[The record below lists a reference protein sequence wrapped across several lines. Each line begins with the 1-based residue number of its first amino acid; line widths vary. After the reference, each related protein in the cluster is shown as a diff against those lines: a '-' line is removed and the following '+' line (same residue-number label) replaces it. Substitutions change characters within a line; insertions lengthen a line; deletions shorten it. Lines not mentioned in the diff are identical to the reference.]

1 MDDRAAFDFRYR
13 VIRKLAA
20 LFPKCFF
27 EHSSDRLPLK
37 VGIGHELEALE
48 LQIDPQELSYALGW
62 YTGSTGY
69 LRAMKVGAARVGL
82 NGTPT
87 GVVSEAD
94 ARHAAH
100 EIDRRQARAA
110 EKPAKPQASN
120 AVTAKRS
127 DRAGAGARAKV
138 VDRKAEPKRLSLSD
152 LRAAARRRKRCS
164 TKSGLSE

>member
-48 LQIDPQELSYALGW
+48 LQIDPQELSYVLGW

-82 NGTPT
+82 NGTPA

-100 EIDRRQARAA
+100 EI
-110 EKPAKPQASN
+110 
-120 AVTAKRS
+120 
-127 DRAGAGARAKV
+127 
-138 VDRKAEPKRLSLSD
+138 
-152 LRAAARRRKRCS
+152 ARRGELRRNLRSRKPRMR
-164 TKSGLSE
+164 